1 MNSSGRYSVA
11 RRALF
16 LFPATFLKADISWV
30 MKIRLDACEK
40 ESKLSVKHMMK
51 SSGHAAAAVQKAV
64 ALLLLVQVIITLFLA
79 VMETYIFQD
88 QLSTIDH
95 A

>member
-1 MNSSGRYSVA
+1 MMN
-11 RRALF
+11 
-16 LFPATFLKADISWV
+16 
-30 MKIRLDACEK
+30 IRLDACEK
-40 ESKLSVKHMMK
+40 ESKLSVKHMMN

-64 ALLLLVQVIITLFLA
+64 VLLLLVQVIITLFLA
-79 VMETYIFQD
+79 AMETYIFQD